1 MNFLLVL
8 SALAAEA
15 TIGCATRVRVKT
27 SGLSSQSG
35 FKAPEVRQPQFA
47 PALPAY
53 FHTAARFHARLWQ
66 PAMGSSQAGRRG
78 FESRLP
84 LHPFNNLHE
93 LGLLQKPTFRG
104 NGVGGRAEPIKKN
117 RLEGLTASVPRWPS
131 YIKGYGSSTGRAS
144 ETPFADVISPTPGAA
159 SPNSTSRFR
168 RSDPDGNCIARFE
181 LGAKPLVG
189 RCPGLS

>member
-35 FKAPEVRQPQFA
+35 FKTPEVRQPQFA

-53 FHTAARFHARLWQ
+53 FHTATRFHARLWQ

-78 FESRLP
+78 FESLLP
-84 LHPFNNLHE
+84 LHHFNNLHE
-93 LGLLQKPTFRG
+93 IDLLQQPTFRG
-104 NGVGGRAEPIKKN
+104 NGAI
-117 RLEGLTASVPRWPS
+117 PRVS
-131 YIKGYGSSTGRAS
+131 IY
-144 ETPFADVISPTPGAA
+144 
-159 SPNSTSRFR
+159 
-168 RSDPDGNCIARFE
+168 
-181 LGAKPLVG
+181 
-189 RCPGLS
+189 

>member
-66 PAMGSSQAGRRG
+66 PAMGSSQAGPVG
-78 FESRLP
+78 SSPLSRSI
-84 LHPFNNLHE
+84 FSITYGN
-93 LGLLQKPTFRG
+93 PTLRG
-104 NGVGGRAEPIKKN
+104 NPLFEVTRYVGVQNP
-117 RLEGLTASVPRWPS
+117 LTGLDL
-131 YIKGYGSSTGRAS
+131 K
-144 ETPFADVISPTPGAA
+144 D
-159 SPNSTSRFR
+159 
-168 RSDPDGNCIARFE
+168 
-181 LGAKPLVG
+181 
-189 RCPGLS
+189 

>member
-66 PAMGSSQAGRRG
+66 PAMGSSKLDAG
-78 FESRLP
+78 
-84 LHPFNNLHE
+84 
-93 LGLLQKPTFRG
+93 
-104 NGVGGRAEPIKKN
+104 
-117 RLEGLTASVPRWPS
+117 
-131 YIKGYGSSTGRAS
+131 GSSPLSRYMFSITS
-144 ETPFADVISPTPGAA
+144 EELVVAQDLVFEVTRP
-159 SPNSTSRFR
+159 STDF
-168 RSDPDGNCIARFE
+168 
-181 LGAKPLVG
+181 
-189 RCPGLS
+189 